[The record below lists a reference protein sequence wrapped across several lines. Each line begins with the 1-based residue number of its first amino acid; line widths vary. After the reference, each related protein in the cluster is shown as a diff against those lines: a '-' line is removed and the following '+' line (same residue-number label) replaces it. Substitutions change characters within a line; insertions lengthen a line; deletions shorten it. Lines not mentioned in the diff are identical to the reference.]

1 MNRVTSYIRSSGC
14 AYQCAESLS
23 PLLLLAPPCLLAPA
37 APAARSTRT
46 IIAPT
51 RTTKRRAGRRD
62 RGALRV
68 SPPLFHS
75 GQRSVDKYLRPLSH
89 TITATVPP
97 LHAPR
102 GPSSCNAADTFAPAE
117 NPPNI
122 PSSAARRREHS
133 TASWSFTYKEGE
145 SVHSVRTR
153 VVRCY
158 GVNEVR
164 SKAARGGKNLY

>member
-1 MNRVTSYIRSSGC
+1 MCGIPIAPSSSC
-14 AYQCAESLS
+14 PALS
-23 PLLLLAPPCLLAPA
+23 SCPRRPRRPLHPHHHCPHPHHQAKGG
-37 APAARSTRT
+37 AARSRRFTR
-46 IIAPT
+46 I
-51 RTTKRRAGRRD
+51 
-62 RGALRV
+62 
-68 SPPLFHS
+68 PPLFHS